1 MVLGVVGKIGSGKS
15 AVIEYLQE
23 KYNAISFSC
32 DDIAKEIIREKGLES
47 YESEQVFINENLQE
61 QIRNNFHPLVFLR
74 IDENLN
80 NLYNFIEKPY
90 TNKTETSDTDAN
102 INNFLNKNNI
112 YSKNN
117 FENIKNFID
126 KSFNIHNIH
135 NVNKNNF
142 LNKSELLTT
151 VESALPSNDMFN
163 ICDKMIYIDCPYE
176 MRVKRLKDS
185 RGYSET
191 KIKQI
196 YDSQEYYEKFY
207 ARADFNVYNDGT
219 KDELINKI
227 EEVLNE
233 IYITRKQ

>member
-47 YESEQVFINENLQE
+47 YESEQVFINKNLQE
-61 QIRNNFHPLVFLR
+61 QIRNNFHPLIFLR
-74 IDENLN
+74 INENLN
-80 NLYNFIEKPY
+80 NFYNFIEKLNTY
-90 TNKTETSDTDAN
+90 QTETSDMDTN
-102 INNFLNKNNI
+102 INNFLNKNYIN
-112 YSKNN
+112 SKNN
-117 FENIKNFID
+117 FKNIKNIFD
-126 KSFNIHNIH
+126 KLINAYNIHNS
-135 NVNKNNF
+135 NKNNF
-142 LNKSELLTT
+142 LNKSELLIT

-207 ARADFNVYNDGT
+207 AKADFKIYNDGT

-233 IYITRKQ
+233 IYITGKQ